1 MTYTTRG
8 IYMADEK
15 QNDDDNIFEVDEEQ
29 KAPAPMPKPVRVKQE
44 PELLVI
50 SERETNEEDDESYA
64 EIVEPF
70 TTANDYVFSMTA
82 IQDEDGE
89 RFVTVQMDN
98 TTIELP
104 LQDVIEMVTRFASA
118 IPKLI
123 SEASKKD

>member
-1 MTYTTRG
+1 
-8 IYMADEK
+8 MAEK
-15 QNDDDNIFEVDEEQ
+15 DNEEMFEVDEEQ
-29 KAPAPMPKPVRVKQE
+29 KAPAPMPKPVRVRPVE

-50 SERETNEEDDESYA
+50 EERETNEEDDESYA

-70 TTANDYVFSMTA
+70 TTANDYVFSLTA

-89 RFVTVQMDN
+89 RFVMVQMDN

-104 LQDVIEMVTRFASA
+104 LADVIEMVTRFASA

-123 SEASKKD
+123 SESSKKD